1 MDQILIF
8 GASGHA
14 KAIVNALLSNNIQ
27 PRGYID
33 SIKEI
38 NSFVMGFPVL
48 GTEAQL
54 HDMLVDGKSNSII
67 LAIGDNYSRMLIAQ
81 RLQKQ
86 YPQLKFP
93 SVFHR
98 NTIVSESTIIGK
110 GAVIL
115 PGAVIGPEA
124 TLGNFCIINTN
135 ASLDHDGKMDD
146 FSSLAPN
153 SVTGGNVAI
162 GKFSAIGL
170 GAMILHKISIGSN
183 SVVGAGA
190 VVTKNIPDDSVAYGN
205 PAKII
210 RQRKQGEKYL

>member
-1 MDQILIF
+1 MIF

-14 KAIVNALLSNNIQ
+14 KAIINALLSNNIQ

-33 SIKEI
+33 SVKEM

-48 GTEAQL
+48 GNEAQL
-54 HDMLVDGKSNSII
+54 SDILANTNISSII
-67 LAIGDNYSRMLIAQ
+67 LAIGDNYSRMLVAQ

-86 YPQLKFP
+86 YPELKFP
-93 SVFHR
+93 SVFHL
-98 NTIVSESTIIGK
+98 NTIVSTSAIFGK
-110 GAVIL
+110 GSVVL

-124 TLGNFCIINTN
+124 ILGDFCIINTN

-162 GKFSAIGL
+162 GKLSAIGL
-170 GAMILHKISIGSN
+170 GAMLLHKISVGSN

-190 VVTKNIPDDSVAYGN
+190 VVTKNIPDNSVAYGN

>member
-1 MDQILIF
+1 MIF

-14 KAIVNALLSNNIQ
+14 KAIINALLSNNIQ

-33 SIKEI
+33 SVKEM

-48 GTEAQL
+48 GNEAQL
-54 HDMLVDGKSNSII
+54 SDILANTNISSII
-67 LAIGDNYSRMLIAQ
+67 LAIGDNYSRMLVAQ

-86 YPQLKFP
+86 YPELKFP

-98 NTIVSESTIIGK
+98 NTIVSESAIIGK
-110 GAVIL
+110 GSVVL

-124 TLGNFCIINTN
+124 ILGDFCIINTN

-162 GKFSAIGL
+162 GKLSAIGL
-170 GAMILHKISIGSN
+170 GAMLLHKISVGSN

-190 VVTKNIPDDSVAYGN
+190 VVTKNIPDNSVAYGN

-210 RQRKQGEKYL
+210 RKRKQGEKYL